1 MLMNDLLTTKL
12 FGLMNE
18 ESRKIT
24 TEQMR
29 QAYETLVKKVK
40 TLNQPETDYPTIF
53 RALNFTRIELVFLLK
68 QFQCEQGKKCT

>member
-29 QAYETLVKKVK
+29 QVYETLVKEVK

-68 QFQCEQGKKCT
+68 QFQCEQGKKCA

>member
-12 FGLMNE
+12 FRLMNE

-24 TEQMR
+24 TEQM
-29 QAYETLVKKVK
+29 QQVYETLVKEVK

-68 QFQCEQGKKCT
+68 QFLCEQGKKCA